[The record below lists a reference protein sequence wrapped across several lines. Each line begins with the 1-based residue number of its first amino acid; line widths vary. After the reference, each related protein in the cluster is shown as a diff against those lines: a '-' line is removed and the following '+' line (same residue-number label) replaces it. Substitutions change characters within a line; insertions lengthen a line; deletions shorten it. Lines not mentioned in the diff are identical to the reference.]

1 MAKLLRVK
9 YKNLSIYDVFYGMYY
24 MQFMRIIE
32 DTVVMMK
39 YDEEG

>member
-9 YKNLSIYDVFYGMYY
+9 YKNLSIYDVFHGMYY